1 MKKKKQSRESE
12 SESYSFEGSYPN
24 IAAWV
29 SNGGW
34 VEIGYVEYTGSFVRA
49 LDEGGMIWEG
59 VSRYESLDYA
69 LKALDQGV
77 AEWVEEHG

>member
-1 MKKKKQSRESE
+1 MKKKKQGREHAAE
-12 SESYSFEGSYPN
+12 PNSFEGSYPN
-24 IAAWV
+24 IVAWV
-29 SNGGW
+29 SNVGW

-59 VSRYESLDYA
+59 VSRYESIDYA
-69 LKALDQGV
+69 LKALDQGI

>member
-1 MKKKKQSRESE
+1 MEKKKQSRESQ
-12 SESYSFEGSYPN
+12 SKLSSFEDAYPN

-34 VEIGYVEYTGSFVRA
+34 IEIGYESYTGSFVRA

-59 VSRYESLDYA
+59 VSKYESLDYA
-69 LKALDQGV
+69 LKALDQGI
-77 AEWVEEHG
+77 ADWVEEHG

>member
-1 MKKKKQSRESE
+1 MKKKKQRRESE
-12 SESYSFEGSYPN
+12 SEPYTFERSYPN

-34 VEIGYVEYTGSFVRA
+34 VEIGYMEYTDSFIRA

-59 VSRYESLDYA
+59 KSKDEGVDYA
-69 LKALDQGV
+69 LKALDQGI
-77 AEWVEEHG
+77 AEWMEEY